1 MSTVTRTQIDN
12 RIDTVTY
19 ARIAGTTLTIC
30 AIKMVNGFS
39 VTGESACVDPEE
51 FDWEIGQKFAYE
63 KAYNKLWELEGYLTS
78 ESTYQIKIGAGQ

>member
-19 ARIAGTTLTIC
+19 TRLAGTTLTIC
-30 AIKMVNGFS
+30 AIKMVNGFI
-39 VTGESACVDPEE
+39 VTGESACVDPED

-63 KAYNKLWELEGYLTS
+63 KAYDKIWALEGYLAS
-78 ESTYQIKIGAGQ
+78 ESIYQKKIGDDQ